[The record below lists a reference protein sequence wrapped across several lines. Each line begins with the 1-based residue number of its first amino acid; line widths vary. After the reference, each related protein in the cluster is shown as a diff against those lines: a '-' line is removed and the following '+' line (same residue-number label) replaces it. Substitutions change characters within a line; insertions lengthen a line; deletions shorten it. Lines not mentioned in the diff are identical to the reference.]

1 MNRPIIKGTPLH
13 KASIAKATS
22 ESIVAQTRTQA
33 DGSLVAA
40 AGVLGESYIPA
51 AIDYSIDL
59 KAIKMPKNLE
69 KKKEKEEIPSEKETI
84 EVQDP
89 TGKPEATLKGMTDQA
104 VAGTGK
110 ETSAGEGYVAP
121 PTPESSSKDTDYR
134 GVKVKTPKPTKEPG
148 QYITQEDLDKANA
161 EARVQY
167 DERRKAGDVS
177 KSGKIWD
184 GERWLEKSIY
194 DSISI
199 KSPAQMRDDRIY
211 RNARADGPVIKNM
224 IKSGYTPQ

>member
-1 MNRPIIKGTPLH
+1 MAFKMNRPVIKGTPLH
-13 KASIAKATS
+13 KTSIAKATS

-33 DGSLVAA
+33 DGSLVG
-40 AGVLGESYIPA
+40 AGQTLGKSYIPA
-51 AIDYSIDL
+51 AIDYSIDS

-89 TGKPEATLKGMTDQA
+89 TGKSEATLKGMTDQA
-104 VAGTGK
+104 VAGTGE

-121 PTPESSSKDTDYR
+121 TRPESI
-134 GVKVKTPKPTKEPG
+134 KVKTPKPTKEPG
-148 QYITQEDLDKANA
+148 QYVTQEDLDKANA

-177 KSGKIWD
+177 ESGKIWD
-184 GERWLEKSIY
+184 GKRWLEKSIY

-199 KSPAQMRDDRIY
+199 KSPVEMRDNRIY
-211 RNARADGPVIKNM
+211 RNALKDGPVRRNM
-224 IKSGYTPQ
+224 IKGGYKPQN